1 MSVVTKVYRDVA
13 TLKQQNMEQ
22 DRRIKNLEHNHDA
35 ICQLTYVT
43 KDLLEAVKE
52 LTASYENHDKRI
64 TQLEKAPGD
73 NLLKIRDAFV
83 LAVVSALGGGFI
95 AWIINTV

>member
-1 MSVVTKVYRDVA
+1 MDGLERMYHDVA
-13 TLKQQNMEQ
+13 ALEQQNKEQ

-73 NLLKIRDAFV
+73 SLLKIKDAFV

>member
-1 MSVVTKVYRDVA
+1 MDGLERMYHDVA
-13 TLKQQNMEQ
+13 ALEQQNKEQ

-52 LTASYENHDKRI
+52 LTASCENHDKRI
-64 TQLEKAPGD
+64 SQLEKAPGD
-73 NLLKIRDAFV
+73 KLLKLKDAFV
-83 LAVVSALGGGFI
+83 LAIVSALGGGFI